1 MIISRRRRERAR
13 TLNLTCKVLLKSVDE
28 SLSHDS
34 ALLLACNQGT
44 LYPLEEQR
52 KSGSFSLDRYLDIIQ
67 IRFGDSSIG
76 TPYLL
81 RPTPLTLA
89 LSRGHLSV
97 AEYLIEQG
105 ADVNL
110 PEDVSKVADDKSAN
124 PRRPLKWF
132 PIHFASLLSRD
143 LNREGDAVRVLE
155 KLLARD
161 ASPDQ
166 QMIGWSP
173 SSHAN
178 TPLLQLLEGCS
189 NRVSLDAL
197 KTLLR
202 HGAGLSR
209 LDVWSRCTVPY
220 LSDRI
225 LTNRLSRHEG
235 GGGDDRD
242 LIVRCAMVLFSILD
256 VRSPLP
262 DELMRYSSDAQE
274 ENVVRMEKELRAAAS
289 SPQQRSI
296 EGQIDT
302 VE

>member
-1 MIISRRRRERAR
+1 MAESKEDSKGMGDVFGVAETSVASSPGEIFHDRILDMIISRRRRERAR

-44 LYPLEEQR
+44 LCPLEEQR

-173 SSHAN
+173 ASHAN
-178 TPLLQLLEGCS
+178 TPLLQLLEGYVLTS
-189 NRVSLDAL
+189 
-197 KTLLR
+197 
-202 HGAGLSR
+202 
-209 LDVWSRCTVPY
+209 Y
-220 LSDRI
+220 LFEKQVGKLTRI
-225 LTNRLSRHEG
+225 
-235 GGGDDRD
+235 
-242 LIVRCAMVLFSILD
+242 FW
-256 VRSPLP
+256 
-262 DELMRYSSDAQE
+262 AQ
-274 ENVVRMEKELRAAAS
+274 VV
-289 SPQQRSI
+289 
-296 EGQIDT
+296 G
-302 VE
+302 